1 MVEGFIAA
9 CGSVRG
15 VLMQQSDKG
24 PESSG
29 VRDGS
34 SRRRFLAL
42 AGAAGITGLA
52 GCSGGG
58 GGDGSNDSNDS
69 GGNTGT
75 TGSEGE
81 TGSTDTES
89 TSGTDGGE
97 TDATGTATED
107 SATETGTET
116 GGNGTTSGGGGTA
129 DLGSVTVGILNPISG
144 AYSSLGPGQRNGAEL
159 AVSQIN
165 GSDAFGVEIEPV
177 YADTETGTSA
187 AQQSAQRLV
196 QQDGAEFLFGAI
208 SSSVALSLNEFAA
221 SEEFVYFP
229 GGAAVPITG
238 ENCNQW
244 VFRCETNTAQ
254 IAEAI
259 SGYSVNNLGTNV
271 WFHIADYAYG
281 NSVYNRVSS
290 RMGEANDEFQEV
302 GLTKSQLGSS
312 NFGSFISQISNSEAE
327 VVILGMTG
335 GDLVNFVNQA
345 ADQGLTDQVDLVG
358 PTMSFRS
365 VRGATGSN
373 VVGTYGGVRYDPSI
387 ELGDNP
393 QFVEAFRSENDSP
406 PGNFARVGYD
416 SVRLIAR
423 GMQEAGSTDP
433 ADVRDALSGGTF
445 TTVLGDVTLRES
457 DHQAT
462 NPTWMGELVEG
473 EGDIADVERISK
485 VEGEDALPPASEL
498 GCTLN

>member
-1 MVEGFIAA
+1 MRNV
-9 CGSVRG
+9 
-15 VLMQQSDKG
+15 
-24 PESSG
+24 
-29 VRDGS
+29 S

-42 AGAAGITGLA
+42 ASTAGITGLA

-58 GGDGSNDSNDS
+58 GGGEGDGGNGSDGEGSGGSNGS
-69 GGNTGT
+69 GG
-75 TGSEGE
+75 SE
-81 TGSTDTES
+81 TDTAGGNES
-89 TSGTDGGE
+89 GDGGGGE
-97 TDATGTATED
+97 TTG
-107 SATETGTET
+107 
-116 GGNGTTSGGGGTA
+116 GTTSGGNGSAGSGGSA

-144 AYSSLGPGQRNGAEL
+144 AYSSLGPGQRSGAEL
-159 AVSQIN
+159 AVQQIN
-165 GSDAFGVEIEPV
+165 ESDEFGVEIEPV
-177 YADTETGTSA
+177 YADTETATSA
-187 AQQSAQRLV
+187 AQGSAQRLV
-196 QQDGAEFLFGAI
+196 QQEGAEYLFGAI

-281 NSVYNRVSS
+281 ESVYNRVSS
-290 RMGEANDEFQEV
+290 RMQESNDEYQEV
-302 GLTKSQLGSS
+302 GLTRSQLGSS
-312 NFGSFISQISNSEAE
+312 NFGSFISQISNSNAE
-327 VVILGMTG
+327 VVVLGMTG

-345 ADQGLTDQVDLVG
+345 ADQGLTDQVNLVG

-373 VVGTYGGVRYDPSI
+373 AVGTYGGVRYDPSI
-387 ELGDNP
+387 DLGDNP
-393 QFVEAFRSENDSP
+393 QFVEAFQSENDSP

-423 GMQEAGSTDP
+423 GIQQAGSTDP

-445 TTVLGDVTLRES
+445 TTVLGDVTLRAA

-462 NPTWMGELVEG
+462 NPTWMAELVEG
-473 EGDIADVERISK
+473 DGDVADVELIDK
-485 VEGEDALPPASEL
+485 TEGEEALPPASEL
-498 GCTLN
+498 GCSLN

>member
-1 MVEGFIAA
+1 
-9 CGSVRG
+9 
-15 VLMQQSDKG
+15 MQDKDK
-24 PESSG
+24 ESKSPAM
-29 VRDGS
+29 RSAS

-42 AGAAGITGLA
+42 AGVAGFTGLA

-58 GGDGSNDSNDS
+58 GGNDSNDS
-69 GGNTGT
+69 GDSGGDAGSANGSGGSAGGN
-75 TGSEGE
+75 GSEGSS
-81 TGSTDTES
+81 GGN
-89 TSGTDGGE
+89 TSSDASGE
-97 TDATGTATED
+97 N
-107 SATETGTET
+107 ET
-116 GGNGTTSGGGGTA
+116 GGNGSGSGGGGSA

-144 AYSSLGPGQRNGAEL
+144 AYSSLGPGQRSGAEL
-159 AVSQIN
+159 AVEQIN
-165 GSDAFGVEIEPV
+165 GSDEFGVEIEPV
-177 YADTETGTSA
+177 YADTETATSA
-187 AQQSAQRLV
+187 AQGNAQRLV
-196 QQDGAEFLFGAI
+196 QEEGAEYLFGAI

-238 ENCNQW
+238 ENCNEW

-281 NSVYNRVSS
+281 QSVYNRVSS
-290 RMGEANDEFQEV
+290 RMESANDSYQEA

-312 NFGSFISQISNSEAE
+312 NYGSFISQISNSNAE
-327 VVILGMTG
+327 VAVLGMTG

-345 ADQGLTDQVDLVG
+345 ADQGLTDQVNLVG
-358 PTMSFRS
+358 PTMSFQS
-365 VRGATGSN
+365 VRAATGSN
-373 VVGTYGGVRYDPSI
+373 AVGTYGGVRYDPSVD
-387 ELGDNP
+387 LGDNQ
-393 QFVEAFRSENDSP
+393 QFVEAFQSANDGP

-423 GMQEAGSTDP
+423 GIQQAGSTDP

-473 EGDIADVERISK
+473 DGDMADVELIDK
-485 VEGEDALPPASEL
+485 TEGEAALPPASEL
-498 GCTLN
+498 GCSLN